1 MFNTCVFVFQETFL
15 KFLCNAPGILGERL
29 FFVFDSKKD
38 DEIDYEE
45 FLGGIAMYRYVT
57 FMSSDYVGLPCVEMY
72 VSILVFV

>member
-1 MFNTCVFVFQETFL
+1 MSSDYVGLPCVEMYVL
-15 KFLCNAPGILGERL
+15 
-29 FFVFDSKKD
+29 VFDSCSKKD